1 MMPVEIGWAATVMW
15 TAGDVLCRVCAF
27 FKIFGLFLSGNIL
40 ICISLDRYTN
50 VGNCYNWPDSWAP
63 VTGAM
68 GCESCDDR
76 QKEAKI
82 GRRTKGREA
91 FSRMV
96 GRTAI
101 ALCAVADAG

>member
-1 MMPVEIGWAATVMW
+1 M
-15 TAGDVLCRVCAF
+15 
-27 FKIFGLFLSGNIL
+27 
-40 ICISLDRYTN
+40 
-50 VGNCYNWPDSWAP
+50 
-63 VTGAM
+63 TGAM

-91 FSRMV
+91 FGRMV
-96 GRTAI
+96 ARTAI

>member
-1 MMPVEIGWAATVMW
+1 MAIFAYFWKHVTTYLGMIYNRHRVTATIRQTLGTM
-15 TAGDVLCRVCAF
+15 
-27 FKIFGLFLSGNIL
+27 
-40 ICISLDRYTN
+40 
-50 VGNCYNWPDSWAP
+50 
-63 VTGAM
+63 TGAM

-96 GRTAI
+96 VRTAI